1 MKLAKLSLAAIVAA
15 GAMTTFASAAPLEE
29 AIKGVD
35 LSGLMRYRVDVIDRD
50 AEADEDNHR
59 FSGVFTFTAPIAENV
74 KSVLTLRYNTP
85 SDDRDARSLG
95 TDEENLA
102 VSQAY
107 FQYAVANYSVQAGKM
122 QLATPWTE
130 NAWDGDFANG
140 VMAYYTGVE
149 GWTFAGAA
157 FVNNTL
163 GERLEDYKVGGN
175 KVDIGKQNLYAAA
188 AIGSMG
194 PVDAQ
199 FWVSKMEHVFDY
211 SAFLELSTKMAGF
224 SLKGQVNQLKLA
236 DETKAALNPEDDKG
250 LFWAV
255 QAGYEIEGFNVAAG
269 YIKND
274 KDQPIHTLSAD
285 GQHIIAGQN
294 LYTDT
299 TNEKEAKTYFA
310 KAGYSFGD
318 YSVGAGYSKAKVVGE
333 KFGREF
339 YLEAGY
345 DYSKNFA
352 LYSYY
357 SDVDY
362 DADTR
367 NNDFKQIRFQA
378 TYKF

>member
-1 MKLAKLSLAAIVAA
+1 MRLAKLSLAAIVAA

-35 LSGLMRYRVDVIDRD
+35 LTGLMRYRVDMHDYD
-50 AEADEDNHR
+50 DSSSTDQHR
-59 FSGVFTFTAPIAENV
+59 FSGVFTFTAPIADNV

-85 SDDRDARSLG
+85 SDARDASSLG

-163 GERLEDYKVGGN
+163 GERLGAVVG
-175 KVDIGKQNLYAAA
+175 DIGKQNLYAAA

-294 LYTDT
+294 LYGDT
-299 TNEKEAKTYFA
+299 TNLADAETYFA
-310 KAGYSFGD
+310 KAGYAFGD
-318 YSVGAGYSKAKVVGE
+318 YSVGAGYSKAEQGSND
-333 KFGREF
+333 FGREV
-339 YLEAGY
+339 YVEAGY
-345 DYSKNFA
+345 DYSKNFS

-357 SDVDY
+357 SDMDIK
-362 DADTR
+362 DAFTTTTVKD
-367 NNDFKQIRFQA
+367 NKQIRFQA
-378 TYKF
+378 TYSF